1 MMGCRTG
8 SQDQLF
14 YSFNLDEHIPQNHL
28 LRSMDRC
35 LDLSELRQHLADYY
49 SHTGRPSID
58 PELMI
63 RMLIIGYSYGIR
75 SERRLC
81 EEVHLNLAYRWF
93 CRLGLEDVVPDHS
106 TFSKNRH
113 GRFRASEAFRW
124 VFDEVVRRC
133 MAAGLVKGEG
143 FAVDAS
149 LIAADAS
156 HQHSVQAG
164 ESIDWTNPT
173 LGNRAV
179 REYLEALDD
188 EALAEVVPRKT
199 SLSDPQSRWTAATG
213 GIAFFAYSTNYLI
226 DTAHGVI
233 LDVEATPANRTEEV
247 ASTKVMIDRVEARFD
262 LTPQRLIG
270 DTAYG
275 SGQLLGWMVDE
286 KDIEPHVP
294 VWDKTERKD
303 DTFSSSDFT
312 WDEEADE
319 YRCPEG
325 HALKVNWRPFKNP
338 RSHVTKADTL
348 IYRSSQV
355 DCQGCAMKA
364 RCCPNTAVRKI
375 TRSIHEA
382 ARDVAR
388 RIAATPEYLRSR
400 CERKKVEML
409 FAHLKRIL
417 KLDRLR
423 LRGLS
428 GASDEFTL
436 AAAVQNLRRLA
447 KLTAQAPPI
456 DGIGA
461 PA

>member
-93 CRLGLEDVVPDHS
+93 CRLGLEDAVPDHS

-164 ESIDWTNPT
+164 EAIDWTNPT

-247 ASTKVMIDRVEARFD
+247 ASTKVMVDRVEARFD

-275 SGQLLGWMVDE
+275 SAQLLGWMVDE

-325 HALKVNWRPFKNP
+325 RALKVNWRPFKNP

-348 IYRSSQV
+348 IYRSSQA
-355 DCQGCAMKA
+355 DCQGCAIKA